1 MSLRAVIRCQVRLRS
16 STFAIN
22 EPPERIQ
29 VRCWPP
35 SASREKED
43 ALRLARAAWAGG
55 CPARGPSSHSAHSS
69 QQRAKL
75 SPAPLE
81 DGHRCDLSPQSD
93 LGRTES
99 WKPPGGSLRSAGSC
113 LQTSA
118 SHPTSS
124 FAPLN
129 TSMKPVRSP
138 GGGTEHALDNGAC
151 WTTAAAGGWKEAP
164 PPWGRRGPGRG
175 GLEAATVTVHLR
187 LAATPQGSKLAGLGV
202 PASKCT

>member
-43 ALRLARAAWAGG
+43 ALHLARSAWAGG
-55 CPARGPSSHSAHSS
+55 CRARGPSSHSAHSS

-81 DGHRCDLSPQSD
+81 DGCRCDLSPQSD
-93 LGRTES
+93 LGRTKS

-138 GGGTEHALDNGAC
+138 GGGTEHALDNSSRWGVEGGSSSVGTARA
-151 WTTAAAGGWKEAP
+151 WTRRPGGCSSHRAPETGGHTAGFQARWTGGSSLQMHM
-164 PPWGRRGPGRG
+164 RIRG
-175 GLEAATVTVHLR
+175 
-187 LAATPQGSKLAGLGV
+187 
-202 PASKCT
+202 